1 MRVPFV
7 VMALVAAPFIAS
19 NAQGGNRSSR
29 NDNVQQQGQHND
41 GEKCD
46 KAKKDK
52 GRNGQN
58 DRGQKGHDDC
68 AAPAT
73 KPPAPTPPPVGQA
86 EVHGTVFNDTDLDG
100 TMGMFEYGM
109 SGWTVTLSGPVTA
122 TVVTDANGAYAF
134 TKLPVGLYT
143 VCQVSLAGWS
153 QTGPK
158 AAVGTACPGGTGWA
172 LDVPASMPALWYGSI
187 DFGNAGIAQ

>member
-19 NAQGGNRSSR
+19 NAQGGNKSSR

-41 GEKCD
+41 GAKCD
-46 KAKKDK
+46 KVKKDK
-52 GRNGQN
+52 
-58 DRGQKGHDDC
+58 GQKGHDDSSC
-68 AAPAT
+68 AAT
-73 KPPAPTPPPVGQA
+73 KPPTPTPAPAPPPAPVGQA

-100 TMGMFEYGM
+100 VMGMFEYGL

-122 TVVTDANGAYAF
+122 SVVTDATGAYAF
-134 TKLPVGLYT
+134 TQLPLGIYT
-143 VCQVSLAGWS
+143 VCQVPVAGWM

-158 AAVGTACPGGTGWA
+158 AAVGTACPGGTGWS
-172 LDVPASMPALWYGSI
+172 LQVPASMPALWYGSI